1 MKSTALFISNYLQ
14 AFGNLKFAS
23 LFVRANTINAIISF
37 TYVSAPIS
45 DHTGHTSSALHFR
58 AYSNA

>member
-23 LFVRANTINAIISF
+23 LFVGANTISAIISF
-37 TYVSAPIS
+37 TYVSAP
-45 DHTGHTSSALHFR
+45 TSVLAIYL
-58 AYSNA
+58 

>member
-23 LFVRANTINAIISF
+23 LFVGANAIISF